1 MSSGSRPPPST
12 HWRPRSRAAPPPPG
26 RRTSRS
32 SPLLPSARRRFGP
45 KPWSEC
51 SRRGG
56 MCRRARAPSRCR
68 RPSRR
73 AALRGLLRCSPR
85 GLPRARRCRRPW
97 LLALRNPLATSMVV
111 RPPRT
116 TAQDR
121 VKPRSMP
128 VEFRVLGPLEIR
140 RDGAT
145 VRASKQRTFLGALLV
160 NHGRV
165 VSVDRLVDGVW
176 PDGAPSGGRHARE
189 TQASRLRF
197 VLGDDAPLVART
209 PGYVLEIDAQLLD
222 SVRFEQLLD
231 EARDAL
237 GIDPARAAARAADAL
252 ALRRGEPLA
261 EFTFD
266 SFAQE
271 EIARLSELL
280 LEAEE
285 LRLEAELSLGNDVAA
300 EAQTLVAASPLRER
314 RHAQLM
320 LALYRGGRQADAL
333 AAYHAA
339 RETLLRELGLD
350 PGDALRDLERAILR
364 QDP

>member
-1 MSSGSRPPPST
+1 MSTSMA
-12 HWRPRSRAAPPPPG
+12 PRSSKSVG
-26 RRTSRS
+26 EVDG
-32 SPLLPSARRRFGP
+32 SA
-45 KPWSEC
+45 SDVTN
-51 SRRGG
+51 
-56 MCRRARAPSRCR
+56 A
-68 RPSRR
+68 
-73 AALRGLLRCSPR
+73 
-85 GLPRARRCRRPW
+85 
-97 LLALRNPLATSMVV
+97 V
-111 RPPRT
+111 
-116 TAQDR
+116 DR
-121 VKPRSMP
+121 VKLRSMP

-140 RDGAT
+140 RDGAP
-145 VRASKQRTFLGALLV
+145 VSLRASKQRTFLGVLLV

-165 VSVDRLVDGVW
+165 VSIDRLVDDVW
-176 PDGAPSGGRHARE
+176 PEAAPTGARHALE
-189 TQASRLRF
+189 TQASRLRSL
-197 VLGDDAPLVART
+197 LGEDAPLLARA

-222 SVRFEQLLD
+222 SVRFEQLLA

-237 GIDPARAAARAADAL
+237 GVDAARAAARAVDAL

-320 LALYRGGRQADAL
+320 LALYRG
-333 AAYHAA
+333 
-339 RETLLRELGLD
+339 
-350 PGDALRDLERAILR
+350 
-364 QDP
+364 